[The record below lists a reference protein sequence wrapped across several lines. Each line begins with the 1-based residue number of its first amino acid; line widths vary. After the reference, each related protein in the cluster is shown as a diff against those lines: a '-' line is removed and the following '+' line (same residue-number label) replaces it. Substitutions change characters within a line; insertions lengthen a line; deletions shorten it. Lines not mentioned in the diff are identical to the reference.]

1 MEQSPVT
8 LSIKG
13 TADQVAIVCGWG
25 MLRAFAEAADMVD
38 RPARLGGNVM
48 PMVRPSRGCN
58 NERPSPQK
66 EEPP

>member
-13 TADQVAIVCGWG
+13 TADQVAIVWVG

-38 RPARLGGNVM
+38 RPAWSEATSC
-48 PMVRPSRGCN
+48 PWSVRHAAVARN
-58 NERPSPQK
+58 RPSPQK